1 MFNRSRRNLAYWFT
15 LSMGSILVIF
25 AALIYYLEVVEQLE
39 TTDRTLYKKASVM
52 AASVK
57 YQFYKNQ
64 RRVNLDNVPLLGNN
78 RESLDST
85 VIYARWYDAQGRLLQ
100 FFGAIPPPKL
110 GKTSEFQ
117 TIKVNSTQ
125 KILTPQTWVRQ
136 VTLPVRQER
145 LLIGYVQVGISLTS
159 AQEALDQLRLVL
171 TLAVPITLG
180 AITFVGWFL
189 GGLAMQPIRQA
200 YEQLQRFT
208 ADASHELRT
217 PLAALLS
224 NAQVGLLSPVGD
236 DAGQRLRFEKIV
248 DATKSMSLLV
258 TQLLFLARHQ
268 GQLPPESLT
277 KVDLTTL
284 LQSLAD
290 RYKTQAAAKQLSFST
305 HFPLQ
310 VVEVKVDANL
320 ISQAVMNLLDNACKY
335 TAAGGSIQLRLFAQ
349 PHQALIQVIDTG
361 IGIAQD
367 DLPNIFQRFY
377 RADKERSKATGGFGL
392 GLAIAEQIVKAHNG
406 QLSVTSVLGQGSKFQ
421 IKLPLALKF

>member
-1 MFNRSRRNLAYWFT
+1 
-15 LSMGSILVIF
+15 
-25 AALIYYLEVVEQLE
+25 
-39 TTDRTLYKKASVM
+39 
-52 AASVK
+52 
-57 YQFYKNQ
+57 
-64 RRVNLDNVPLLGNN
+64 
-78 RESLDST
+78 
-85 VIYARWYDAQGRLLQ
+85 
-100 FFGAIPPPKL
+100 
-110 GKTSEFQ
+110 
-117 TIKVNSTQ
+117 
-125 KILTPQTWVRQ
+125 
-136 VTLPVRQER
+136 
-145 LLIGYVQVGISLTS
+145 
-159 AQEALDQLRLVL
+159 
-171 TLAVPITLG
+171 
-180 AITFVGWFL
+180 
-189 GGLAMQPIRQA
+189 MQPIRQA

-217 PLAALLS
+217 PLAAVLS

-290 RYKTQAAAKQLSFST
+290 SYKIQAAATLSFSS

-310 VVEVKVDANL
+310 AVEAKVDPNL
-320 ISQAVMNLLDNACKY
+320 ISQAVMNLLDNAYKY
-335 TAAGGSIQLRLFAQ
+335 TAAGGSIQLRLLVVQ

-377 RADKERSKATGGFGL
+377 RADKERSKTTGGLGL

-406 QLSVTSVLGQGSKFQ
+406 QLSVTSVLGQGSTFQ
-421 IKLPLALKF
+421 IKLPLTLKF

>member
-25 AALIYYLEVVEQLE
+25 AALVYYLEAVEQLE
-39 TTDRTLYKKASVM
+39 LTDRALYKKASVM

-64 RRVNLDNVPLLGNN
+64 RRVNLENVPLLGNN
-78 RESLDST
+78 PESLDSA

-100 FFGAIPPPKL
+100 FFGVIPPSQL
-110 GKTSEFQ
+110 GKISEFK
-117 TIKVNSTQ
+117 TIKLSNTQ
-125 KILTPQTWVRQ
+125 KTLTPQIWVRQ
-136 VTLPVRQER
+136 VTLPVRQDN
-145 LLIGYVQVGISLTS
+145 LLIGYVQVGIPLTS
-159 AQEALDQLRLVL
+159 DREALNRLRLVL

-180 AITFVGWFL
+180 AIALVGWFL
-189 GGLAMQPIRQA
+189 GGLAMQPILHA

-277 KVDLTTL
+277 KVDLTKL
-284 LQSLAD
+284 LQTLANS
-290 RYKTQAAAKQLSFST
+290 YKIQAAAKALSFSSY
-305 HFPLQ
+305 FPLQ
-310 VVEVKVDANL
+310 AVEVKVDPNL

-335 TAAGGSIQLRLFAQ
+335 TAAGGSVQLRLFVQ
-349 PHQALIQVIDTG
+349 PHQVLIQVIDTG
-361 IGIAQD
+361 IGIDRD

-406 QLSVTSVLGQGSKFQ
+406 QINVTSVLGQGSTFQ
-421 IKLPLALKF
+421 IRLPLALKF